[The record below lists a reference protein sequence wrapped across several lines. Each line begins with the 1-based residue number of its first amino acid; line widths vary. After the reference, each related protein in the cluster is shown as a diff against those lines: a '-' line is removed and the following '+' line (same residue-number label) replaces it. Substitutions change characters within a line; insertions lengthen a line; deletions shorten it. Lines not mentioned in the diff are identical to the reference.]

1 MKLPTTADVTDLTDT
16 RSRRMAY
23 VTDNGE
29 ALMKALGCPPRTR
42 HITIDIPTDDIVTI
56 TYVQIADPEQL
67 AALGRAY
74 DDIKPDTVD

>member
-1 MKLPTTADVTDLTDT
+1 
-16 RSRRMAY
+16 MAY

-74 DDIKPDTVD
+74 EVDEEHVVPDGAS